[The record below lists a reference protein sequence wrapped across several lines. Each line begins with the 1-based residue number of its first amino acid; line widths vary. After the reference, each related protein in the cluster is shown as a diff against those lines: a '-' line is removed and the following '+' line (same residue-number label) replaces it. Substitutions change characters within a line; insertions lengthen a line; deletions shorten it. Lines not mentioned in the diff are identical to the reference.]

1 MQREEESTSNKE
13 TSVDARFRGSF
24 DWNRVFNLFEPERG
38 FQTLELEEVFQE
50 NTIMTPSLRF
60 RSRLRPADFI
70 GTRV

>member
-13 TSVDARFRGSF
+13 TSVDARSF
-24 DWNRVFNLFEPERG
+24 DWNRVFNLFEPKRG
-38 FQTLELEEVFQE
+38 FQTLELEGVFQE

>member
-1 MQREEESTSNKE
+1 MQREEETSNKE

>member
-38 FQTLELEEVFQE
+38 FLELEEVFQE
-50 NTIMTPSLRF
+50 NTIMTPFLRF